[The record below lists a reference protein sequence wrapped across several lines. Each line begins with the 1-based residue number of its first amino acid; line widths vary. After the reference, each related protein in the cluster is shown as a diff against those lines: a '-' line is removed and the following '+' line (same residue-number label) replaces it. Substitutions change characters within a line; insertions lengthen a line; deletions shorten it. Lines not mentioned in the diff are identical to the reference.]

1 MGTEVPGWVLESFVH
16 VGGGFVVF
24 QRFGQ
29 GGLAE
34 KDHESIRG
42 DVRELMKYVQ
52 GKSQETDAEKDNSFV
67 APHSYYRPDSV
78 IIWVGDYEEGF
89 ERGNAEYCQVSVS
102 LQVVG
107 GGSFPGLIPFTHV
120 LMIAKNIDRKK
131 YGGIQARI
139 RTLWDE
145 LVHSPDSELQGI
157 GFPLSLH
164 RIEQLV
170 NKLKTSALGS
180 GLRSLL
186 IETGSGPSTANSYWS
201 TMMHYLGV
209 YIVSLY
215 PSDVYAETVATTTIP
230 TSASPSLFVES
241 DAGLEF
247 LSLMHHIIV
256 TRRVW
261 SCERSMVRWMEAM
274 DVVRRIHRL
283 PEDHFPAIPGFF
295 PFRPFSKLK
304 EVLNGSSSA
313 GCEAFLEYLVP
324 LEEHWP
330 DAHLAQ
336 QEVMVTLLTEHI
348 NNYPQPVPGPIS
360 RLNVCAFSPFATS
373 ASGMELISFVDYVFE
388 EDPNFEEYMGLP
400 WNKDKKEAWIKAMER
415 VQHARGSN
423 GAIRLGSIGRP
434 AEINGGNIGDSRDNV
449 GVGDVEATP
458 PNPELSSEVKEA
470 VVSCKEGGGFDE
482 DENKVLPPEGLEGDH
497 DPGQKQLGGP
507 GADQNV

>member
-52 GKSQETDAEKDNSFV
+52 GKSQETDAEEDNSFV

-170 NKLKTSALGS
+170 NNPKTSALGS
-180 GLRSLL
+180 GLRSLS
-186 IETGSGPSTANSYWS
+186 IETGSSPSTAHNYCS
-201 TMMHYLGV
+201 TMMHHLGV

-215 PSDVYAETVATTTIP
+215 PSDLCAETAATITVP
-230 TSASPSLFVES
+230 NSASPSLFVES
-241 DAGLEF
+241 DAGFEF

-256 TRRVW
+256 TREIW
-261 SCERSMVRWMEAM
+261 SGTWNAVRWMEAM
-274 DVVRRIHRL
+274 DVVRRIHQL
-283 PEDHFPAIPGFF
+283 PEDHFPAVPGLF
-295 PFRPFSKLK
+295 PLRSFSKLK
-304 EVLNGSSSA
+304 EVLSSSFSA
-313 GCEAFLEYLVP
+313 DCEAFIEYLDP
-324 LEEHWP
+324 LKEHWP
-330 DAHLAQ
+330 DAYQFQKEAIA
-336 QEVMVTLLTEHI
+336 TLLMEHI
-348 NNYPQPVPGPIS
+348 NDYPQPDPGPNP
-360 RLNVCAFSPFATS
+360 RLDGWAVSPLVTS
-373 ASGMELISFVDYVFE
+373 ASGIELMSFVDSQFDEVE
-388 EDPNFEEYMGLP
+388 T
-400 WNKDKKEAWIKAMER
+400 WIKAMER
-415 VQHARGSN
+415 VQHACEPD

-434 AEINGGNIGDSRDNV
+434 AEINRGNIGDSWDNK

-470 VVSCKEGGGFDE
+470 LVSCNEGGGFNE
-482 DENKVLPPEGLEGDH
+482 DENRALPPEGLEGDH
-497 DPGQKQLGGP
+497 DPGQKQLRGP